1 MEYSILVLDL
11 EPEFDSTFTYILTG
25 PHIVY
30 SYCGKFKRCFD
41 FESRA
46 GIYSGF
52 GLSFYLF
59 DVSIYYDQISPNCF
73 EILLVKNFIYRNNIL
88 VYK

>member
-1 MEYSILVLDL
+1 MKYSILVLNL
-11 EPEFDSTFTYILTG
+11 GPEFESIFTYILTG

-30 SYCGKFKRCFD
+30 SYCGKFKSCFG
-41 FESRA
+41 FGSWT